1 MILRNLPKLI
11 NMRVYE
17 GYVIGSLSKG
27 LKYYVRFKLYM
38 SFAVGKTANGK
49 YLDSKFAD
57 SKYLDGKRQM
67 KITIFWP

>member
-1 MILRNLPKLI
+1 MKLH
-11 NMRVYE
+11 Y
-17 GYVIGSLSKG
+17 
-27 LKYYVRFKLYM
+27 LYM

-67 KITIFWP
+67 KITIFGIKVGFSRVKTPRK